1 MEKLM
6 SPETLNITLI
16 NPDVKNL
23 LLNLEE
29 LNLISINN
37 NSSKAKI
44 LADIKGALVEVKSF
58 ENNEKVATSIEE
70 FMLELENEK

>member
-1 MEKLM
+1 M